1 MVGDG
6 LLETSGVSRRK
17 SAGAADHTTQT
28 TRPVISS
35 DAARSLDVEP
45 QGIVGGA
52 GAENPIR
59 GATATDARKWHADVS
74 AYLTNVT

>member
-1 MVGDG
+1 MTTCPR
-6 LLETSGVSRRK
+6 ECVSRAR
-17 SAGAADHTTQT
+17 SREPTDP
-28 TRPVISS
+28 TRPVISTS
-35 DAARSLDVEP
+35 AARALDVET

>member
-1 MVGDG
+1 MIS
-6 LLETSGVSRRK
+6 TS
-17 SAGAADHTTQT
+17 
-28 TRPVISS
+28 
-35 DAARSLDVEP
+35 AARALDVEP